1 MVLCRQVV
9 PEAVHSKLAEMG
21 PGDPIPTI
29 SGFRMVTV
37 LFIKVRSTRKTN
49 AGQLGRA
56 QTSLGRVT
64 LGTKG
69 IPGSEQ

>member
-1 MVLCRQVV
+1 MGQVV
-9 PEAVHSKLAEMG
+9 PEAVHSKLAVMR

-37 LFIKVRSTRKTN
+37 LFIKVRSTRKNN
-49 AGQLGRA
+49 AAQPGRA
-56 QTSLGRVT
+56 QASPGRVT

>member
-1 MVLCRQVV
+1 MGQVV

-37 LFIKVRSTRKTN
+37 LFIKVRPTRKTN
-49 AGQLGRA
+49 AGQLGR
-56 QTSLGRVT
+56 VV
-64 LGTKG
+64 
-69 IPGSEQ
+69 

>member
-1 MVLCRQVV
+1 VV
-9 PEAVHSKLAEMG
+9 PEAVHSKLAEMR

-49 AGQLGRA
+49 AAQRFWAA
-56 QTSLGRVT
+56 QTSPGRVT

-69 IPGSEQ
+69 IPGSE